1 MGTNLSA
8 ATLKTATTLGPAPVA
23 AIAPFPALAPGEFDN
38 FCFDF
43 TMDVGATSITSTI
56 WIAALIPAIQPPA
69 TRTHRLG

>member
-1 MGTNLSA
+1 MGTNLLA
-8 ATLKTATTLGPAPVA
+8 ARLDTVTTLGAARVVA
-23 AIAPFPALAPGEFDN
+23 LAPFPALAPGEFDN